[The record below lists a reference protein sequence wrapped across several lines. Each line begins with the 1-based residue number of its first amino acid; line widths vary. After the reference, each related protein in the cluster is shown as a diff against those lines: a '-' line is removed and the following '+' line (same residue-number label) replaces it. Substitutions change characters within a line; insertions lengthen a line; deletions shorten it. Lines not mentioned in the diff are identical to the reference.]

1 MGVWGLGF
9 GGLNE
14 TAGTFRVWTSLSLRF
29 ICSFF
34 LKHFCSSFCPFVVMG
49 KKKNKSAAA
58 AQQQQAQQ
66 AHQAQQQ
73 QQQPPLQAPVSV
85 SDDAEKE
92 HPPSSEVSVEPL
104 TEAHAQVGPAD
115 ADADAASVPTP
126 PPLEARDEN
135 ASLPRASSSSSL
147 DASGLSTPAPVIAT
161 SASASGGSAN
171 DSNGDAEK
179 EALVARVAE
188 LEAKLK
194 ASQDELASVR
204 AKMVEEAQARAS
216 AASTEAES
224 LSRRAEEAREVFE
237 MKRTDMDALKQR
249 LKATQSDRASAEG
262 ARDAAWLKLSGAVQ
276 NLVQAL
282 QAGHPTGAPANPDDD
297 KSGWS
302 EEDW

>member
-1 MGVWGLGF
+1 
-9 GGLNE
+9 
-14 TAGTFRVWTSLSLRF
+14 
-29 ICSFF
+29 
-34 LKHFCSSFCPFVVMG
+34 MG

-58 AQQQQAQQ
+58 AQQQAQ
-66 AHQAQQQ
+66 QQQ

-85 SDDAEKE
+85 SDDGEKE

-104 TEAHAQVGPAD
+104 TEAHVGPAD

-126 PPLEARDEN
+126 PPLEVRDED

-161 SASASGGSAN
+161 SASASGGAAN
-171 DSNGDAEK
+171 DTGGDAEK

-224 LSRRAEEAREVFE
+224 LARRAEEAREVFE

-282 QAGHPTGAPANPDDD
+282 QAGHPTGATANPDDD